1 MGLVQKVLTALA
13 LWCLIVNTREIAA
26 CTAAE
31 RGALVAF
38 NASINDPYG
47 RLSSWRGENC
57 CSWSG
62 VRCSKKT
69 SRVIQLDLGE
79 FALQGEISPTLA
91 ALTDLVYLNLSQNDF
106 GGVSIP
112 EFIGSFKMLR
122 YLDLS
127 GAHFGGPVPPQLGNL
142 SRLQRLD
149 LSGSQMITVDNFHWV
164 SKLTSLRYLD
174 LSWLYLAASL
184 DWLQAVNMLPL
195 LQVLHLND
203 ASLPATNLNSF
214 PQVNFTT
221 LKILDLKS
229 NTNLNSSLPSW
240 IWNLSSLS
248 GLELSSCGLSGVIPD
263 ELGKLTS
270 LKFVGLTDN
279 KLEGSIPRSVS
290 GLCNLVRLDLSGN
303 LLSGDISVIAKT
315 LLPCMKQLQILDL
328 AANKLKGNLSG
339 WLEQMASLRVL
350 DLSKNS
356 LSGDVPASMGKL
368 SNLTHLDISSNSFG
382 GTLSEQHFV
391 NLSGLDTLILSSNAL
406 KIVMKPSWVP
416 PFQLREVGMHTCL
429 VGPQFPTWLQS
440 QTRIEKIDV
449 GSAGISGMLP
459 DWIWTFSSS
468 LTSLNVSTN
477 NITGKL
483 PASLEQLKMLTIL
496 NMRYNQLEG
505 RIPDLPTGVQV
516 LDLSHNYLSGS
527 LPQSFGGNEFYYL
540 LLSNNSLSGVIPT
553 DLCNMVSMEVI
564 DLSSNNLSGELPD
577 CWNKNSKLYIIDFS
591 SNKLWGEIP
600 STMGS
605 LNSLITLD
613 LGKNN
618 LSGILPTSLQ
628 SCNRLVLLDLGDNNL
643 SGNIPKWIGDGLQT
657 LQFLR
662 LRSNQFS
669 GEIPEVLSQL
679 HALQYLDLSNNKLS
693 GPVPHFLGNLTSM
706 YMHNPEWDTSPFTE
720 FMVYGVGGA
729 YFSVYTFS
737 LRATYKGEA
746 VIFRKYYNRLTS
758 IDLSAN
764 QLTGEIPS
772 EIRFLSALFNLN
784 LSRNH
789 IGGSIPDEIGS
800 MIYLES
806 MDLSWND
813 LSGSIPQSLTS
824 LPSLGYL
831 DLSYNDLS
839 GKIPYQ
845 DQLATFSASSF
856 LGNVDLCGAPLS
868 TICLPNNNN
877 KHFDTMTYLC
887 MMLGFASGFSI
898 VWSIL
903 IYSAAA
909 RKVYFQFTDGILDKL
924 RAAADIK
931 LHTNRMLAGRD
942 LSIPTGSQNSITR
955 YHFGGPSTA
964 AWRNIS

>member
-1 MGLVQKVLTALA
+1 
-13 LWCLIVNTREIAA
+13 
-26 CTAAE
+26 
-31 RGALVAF
+31 
-38 NASINDPYG
+38 
-47 RLSSWRGENC
+47 
-57 CSWSG
+57 
-62 VRCSKKT
+62 
-69 SRVIQLDLGE
+69 
-79 FALQGEISPTLA
+79 
-91 ALTDLVYLNLSQNDF
+91 
-106 GGVSIP
+106 
-112 EFIGSFKMLR
+112 
-122 YLDLS
+122 
-127 GAHFGGPVPPQLGNL
+127 
-142 SRLQRLD
+142 
-149 LSGSQMITVDNFHWV
+149 MITADNFHWV

-203 ASLPATNLNSF
+203 ASLPATNLNSL

-248 GLELSSCGLSGVIPD
+248 ELDLSSCGLSGVIPD

-270 LKFVGLTDN
+270 LKFVGLADN

-290 GLCNLVRLDLSGN
+290 SLCNLVHLDLSGN
-303 LLSGDISVIAKT
+303 LLSGDITVIAKT
-315 LLPCMKQLQILDL
+315 LLPCMKQLQILGL
-328 AANKLKGNLSG
+328 ADNKLKGNLSG

-368 SNLTHLDISSNSFG
+368 LNLKHLDISSNSFG
-382 GTLSEQHFV
+382 GMLSEQHFV
-391 NLSGLDTLILSSNAL
+391 NLSGLVTLVLSSNSL

-416 PFQLREVGMHTCL
+416 PFQLREIGMHTCL

-449 GSAGISGMLP
+449 GSAGIRGMLP
-459 DWIWTFSSS
+459 DWIWTFSLS

-477 NITGKL
+477 NIIGEL

-527 LPQSFGGNEFYYL
+527 LPQIFGGNELYYL

-564 DLSSNNLSGELPD
+564 DLSSNNLSGELPN
-577 CWNKNSKLYIIDFS
+577 CWHKNSNLYIIDFS

-605 LNSLITLD
+605 LDSLITLY

-618 LSGILPTSLQ
+618 LSGTLPTSLQ
-628 SCNRLVLLDLGDNNL
+628 SCKGLVLLDLGDNNL
-643 SGNIPKWIGDGLQT
+643 SGNIPKWIGDSLQT
-657 LQFLR
+657 LQFLN
-662 LRSNQFS
+662 LRSNEFS

-679 HALQYLDLSNNKLS
+679 HALQFLDLSNNKLS
-693 GPVPHFLGNLTSM
+693 GPVPHFLGNLTALHLGS
-706 YMHNPEWDTSPFTE
+706 PIGFTSPVMDFI
-720 FMVYGVGGA
+720 VYGVGGA
-729 YFSVYTFS
+729 YFSVYMCS
-737 LRATYKGEA
+737 LRATYKGA
-746 VIFRKYYNRLTS
+746 ALIFGRISNLLTS

-772 EIRFLSALFNLN
+772 DIRFLSALVNLN

-789 IGGSIPDEIGS
+789 IGGSIPDGIGS
-800 MIYLES
+800 MSYLES
-806 MDLSWND
+806 LDLSWND
-813 LSGSIPQSLTS
+813 LSGSIPQSMTS
-824 LPSLGYL
+824 LVSLAYL
-831 DLSYNDLS
+831 DLSYNHLS
-839 GKIPYQ
+839 GKIPSDHQ
-845 DQLATFSASSF
+845 FATFSGSSF

-868 TICLPNNNN
+868 TICLPNNN

-887 MMLGFASGFSI
+887 TMLGFASGFSI
-898 VWSIL
+898 VCWIL
-903 IYSAAA
+903 ISSAAA
-909 RKVYFQFTDGILDKL
+909 RKDVSRTRPVRTDWKSELHYSVPL
-924 RAAADIK
+924 WRAFHCS
-931 LHTNRMLAGRD
+931 LEE
-942 LSIPTGSQNSITR
+942 
-955 YHFGGPSTA
+955 HFFLGTDFGQARCLCQSC
-964 AWRNIS
+964 